1 MIDKAKKIGLP
12 LAFGAVIIVLL
23 QTGVIHKAFGIKIL
37 QLPLPSDILKAFCEN
52 FTGILENSKTTVLPA
67 VCGLVLGSIIG
78 YLAALLVT
86 ALPNAGYGCLI
97 LITMINS
104 IPIVALAPLMNRWFE
119 NPFCGKLTVIAIA
132 SLGSMAV
139 NAFHGLNDVDKSA
152 IALMHSNASSKIR
165 IFTKLRIPNSLPS
178 VFTALKISVS
188 AAMTATIISEFF
200 SSATSGL
207 GYMIKYTLKVGNQ
220 KQIGWAYIAA
230 VSVLSVIIYALVS
243 LAEKYFIKWHVSQ
256 RQLNSNQ

>member
-1 MIDKAKKIGLP
+1 MIEKVKKIGLP
-12 LAFGAVIIVLL
+12 LALGALTIILL
-23 QTGVIHKAFGIKIL
+23 QTGIIHKAFNIKVL
-37 QLPLPSDILKAFCEN
+37 QLPLPSDILRAFSEN
-52 FTGILENSKTTVLPA
+52 LSGILDNSKATVLAA

-78 YLAALLVT
+78 YLIALLVT

-104 IPIVALAPLMNRWFE
+104 VPIVALAPLMNRWFE
-119 NPFCGKLTVIAIA
+119 NPFCGKLTVITIA

-139 NAFHGLNDVDKSA
+139 NAFYGLNDVDDTA
-152 IALMHSNASSKIR
+152 IALMHSNASPKIR

-178 VFTALKISVS
+178 IFTALKISVS

-200 SSATSGL
+200 SSRTNGL

-220 KQIGWAYIAA
+220 KQVGWAYIMA
-230 VSVLSVIIYALVS
+230 VSIFCLLLYGIITFT
-243 LAEKYFIKWHVSQ
+243 EKRLLRWHVSQ
-256 RQLNSNQ
+256 KQN